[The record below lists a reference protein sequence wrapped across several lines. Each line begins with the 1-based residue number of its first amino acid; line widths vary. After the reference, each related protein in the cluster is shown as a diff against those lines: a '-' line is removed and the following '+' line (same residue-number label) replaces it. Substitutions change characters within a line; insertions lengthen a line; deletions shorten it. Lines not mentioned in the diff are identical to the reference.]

1 MKERYPFM
9 DVQSLKRTSPS
20 ELRLS
25 ITLAKQARL
34 EKAKHGQIT
43 TMCPKCKRKPS
54 ITTTAKGE
62 RTIVSCDCGFIYSEE
77 INL

>member
-1 MKERYPFM
+1 M
-9 DVQSLKRTSPS
+9 DIQTLKRTSPS

-25 ITLAKQARL
+25 VTLAGQARL
-34 EKAKHGQIT
+34 EKARHGQIT
-43 TMCPKCKRKPS
+43 TVCPNCKRKPS

>member
-1 MKERYPFM
+1 M
-9 DVQSLKRTSPS
+9 DIQTLKRTYPS

-25 ITLAKQARL
+25 VMLAKQARL
-34 EKAKHGQIT
+34 EKAKNGRIT
-43 TMCPKCKRKPS
+43 TVCPKCQGKPE

>member
-1 MKERYPFM
+1 MKERYPVM
-9 DVQSLKRTSPS
+9 DIQTLKRTSPS

-25 ITLAKQARL
+25 VTLAKQARL
-34 EKAKHGQIT
+34 EKAKYGQIT

-54 ITTTAKGE
+54 VTTTAKCE
-62 RTIVSCDCGFIYSEE
+62 RTIVSCDFGFIYSEE